1 MNEEWRE
8 IFSFPGY
15 SVSDAG
21 RIRNDET
28 DRILSLLRN
37 QHGVVHVGLY
47 RSSVQHKRSVIRI
60 VADAFLPPY
69 PNRTH
74 GHVTFD
80 TPINLDGDRCNNSVF
95 NLLWRPRWFAIK
107 YYQQFHNDRRGF
119 QVPVV
124 ETQSDEWFPTS
135 WHAATKYGLLDRE
148 ILIATLNRTYVFPT
162 YQTFRVDN

>member
-1 MNEEWRE
+1 MDEEWRE
-8 IFSFPGY
+8 ILSFPGY
-15 SVSDAG
+15 SVSDSG
-21 RIRNDET
+21 RVRNDDT
-28 DRILSLLRN
+28 DRLLSLSRN
-37 QHGVVHVGLY
+37 QQGIVNVGLV

-69 PNRTH
+69 PIR
-74 GHVTFD
+74 TFD

-95 NLLWRPRWFAIK
+95 NLLWRPRWFAVK

-124 ETQSDEWFPTS
+124 ETKTDEWFPTS

-148 ILIATLNRTYVFPT
+148 ILIATLNRTYVWPT
-162 YQTFRVDN
+162 YQTFRVINENRY